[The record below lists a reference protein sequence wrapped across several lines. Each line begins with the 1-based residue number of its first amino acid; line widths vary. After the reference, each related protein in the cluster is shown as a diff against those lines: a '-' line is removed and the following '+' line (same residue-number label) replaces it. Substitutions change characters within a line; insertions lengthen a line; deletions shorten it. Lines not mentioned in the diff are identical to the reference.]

1 MAETKEKTTSEKVAS
16 YRAPREPG
24 VLSKVWNSSGTTI
37 VNGFDIAETSTKTIA
52 NAFRLGNELLLPN
65 IIEAKFD
72 TQVSLQESVMKLME
86 LGVEPQVA
94 TEYLKRDIM

>member
-1 MAETKEKTTSEKVAS
+1 MATKKPETNETPSYRVKEKGAI
-16 YRAPREPG
+16 
-24 VLSKVWNSSGTTI
+24 SKVWDASSESV
-37 VNGFDIAETSTKTIA
+37 VNAFDIAQVSTKTVA

-72 TQVSLQESVMKLME
+72 TQVSLQESVLKLME
-86 LGVEPQVA
+86 MGVEPAVA